1 MGTNDFQ
8 IGLVGKLDANQSKQ
22 QLNSDI
28 DALKKQLN
36 TVEVQAQLGKDVVS
50 KLTQQLN
57 ATQFTI
63 NNVKVDQTAINNMI
77 SQFNTAFSKVNINLG
92 NINTNGAT
100 QSAQKTGQ
108 QIGNQLG
115 NSINQSLQAN
125 LNHVKQDIQNIFSSF
140 SVQKLNNADIFKN
153 FNLNRAKIDPS
164 VTKDVQSLTAEIN
177 KLARE
182 ALKTNSDSAW
192 EGITQKISNLS
203 DVLNK
208 FGATR
213 DLSSFKEQMD
223 LLDYFQGKKI
233 FLGDKAEAI
242 QNTGMS
248 IRELNN
254 QFRNLGVTFTTVEN
268 GSTKLDEIWSE
279 LFNIKP
285 SFQGIDSFGGQI
297 NAVVNEL
304 KIAKEAMY
312 GDSNLMPAQRT
323 GATTTYLNAW
333 LEMLEKLSQRI
344 EILKTE
350 QANLQ
355 NQMAQASNNATN
367 TVVANQ
373 QKQQQAYQQTGSVIQ
388 AVTSNTSVIGNMP
401 KEASDIGDAKNQ
413 LSQLLQNEKAVIA
426 TTQHF
431 DNDGMMRT
439 FTLNVKRAT
448 GEVESLNYA
457 FRQVTDNNGNVT
469 DTYFENTSS
478 HLNDSGAIKQIKDIE
493 EAFSDYTTKIAKF
506 KSTNAEI
513 LSGLDTP
520 LKDFETKLAGLKTGA
535 TTVNEVKSAFNSLN
549 TEAAKITQNFSK
561 QLSPIDRA
569 VSKIANGSETIKGL
583 RAELKGL
590 DNAPKDLSKE
600 LNQCAKALQK
610 VKDIEANEGRTENWS
625 KAYKQWAESIDAVTS
640 KIKTLKKEQS
650 NVAST
655 QVFNTSD
662 LKANN
667 IAYMSK
673 VHNTIEKQ
681 MVEINRL
688 ANANGWSDVKV
699 TGVEEASGKI
709 QKLTLTV
716 RDAEGALKQFNMQR
730 EKIQGNGK
738 TQAGLVQTG
747 DVRVLETA
755 VQYAEKLKS
764 IETSM
769 GQFGNTTTSI
779 ANLETSFTKLG
790 LSTDEVDSKMEA
802 VRTEYATLQNMM
814 SNGASGNEIV
824 NQFEKVNSVLQ
835 ETQNSLK
842 QTKIEADNLSSI
854 KSIKEAIDI
863 GDYDA
868 KVARLE
874 NSFTKLGLST
884 DEVNSK
890 MSAVKK
896 ALNELNS
903 VSDDQLVEKENTFNL
918 ELKKSQNEVAQLKTQ
933 LDQIYNPNKQL
944 RLSNNIQEWL
954 QKNTKAARDA
964 KEQLE
969 KYYQEL
975 NSGEIPINR
984 LNQIS
989 DEFEKIKIT
998 QRGLGKLGKNLKDQI
1013 AQAVTSFSQWI
1024 SISSAVMLGVGK
1036 FKDAIS
1042 ELKELDDILTEISKT
1057 SNLTSSQL
1065 KELGNSAFDSASEY
1079 GKSASDYLTGVQ
1091 EMYRAGFE
1099 NASEMSEL
1107 SILAQS
1113 AGDMT
1118 AEMSN
1123 DYLIAT
1129 SAAYDLKGN
1138 VKDLNDVLDGQNY
1151 ITNNAAV
1158 SMSDMASATSEAASI
1173 ASQYGVKI
1181 NELSSLIAVATA
1193 KTRESGSETGN
1204 ALKSLFINLQD
1215 TTSDPI
1221 RKAFEAVGISM
1232 TKMVNGAEK
1241 LKTPIELLKELSKA
1255 FNELPEGDT
1264 RRANILSDIGGKWHA
1279 NTLSA
1284 ILSDWSSFEKM
1295 ESLYSQGSGSALQ
1308 EAEKSANNLSGSLEK
1323 LSNDWTS
1330 FVQDIVNSDG
1340 LKTGVNLLDGLLK
1353 GVKSLSDGLNSLGSF
1368 GTIGTLVGLV
1378 QSITGHG
1385 ENVLRPSF

>member
-153 FNLNRAKIDPS
+153 FNLNRSKIDPS

-233 FLGDKAEAI
+233 FVGDKAEAI
-242 QNTGMS
+242 QSTGMS

-312 GDSNLMPAQRT
+312 GDSNLMSAQRT

-367 TVVANQ
+367 AVVANQ

-478 HLNDSGAIKQIKDIE
+478 HLNDSGAIKQIDAIE
-493 EAFSDYTTKIAKF
+493 EAFSDYTTEIAKF

-569 VSKIANGSETIKGL
+569 VSKIANGEETIKGL

-600 LNQCAKALQK
+600 LNQCVTALQK
-610 VKDIEANEGRTENWS
+610 VKDIEAKEGRTENWS
-625 KAYKQWAESIDAVTS
+625 KAYKQWAESIDAVTA

-667 IAYMSK
+667 IAFMSK

-738 TQAGLVQTG
+738 AQAGLVQTG
-747 DVRVLETA
+747 DVKVLETA

-779 ANLETSFTKLG
+779 TNLENSFTKLG
-790 LSTDEVDSKMEA
+790 LSTDEVNSKMES
-802 VRTEYATLQNMM
+802 VKTEYATLQNMM

-824 NQFEKVNSVLQ
+824 NQFEKVNSVLK

-903 VSDDQLVEKENTFNL
+903 VSDDQLVEKEKTFNL

-1330 FVQDIVNSDG
+1330 FVQNIVNSDG

-1353 GVKSLSDGLNSLGSF
+1353 GVTSLSDGLNSLGSF

>member
-1 MGTNDFQ
+1 MSEFQ
-8 IGLVGKLDANQSKQ
+8 IGLVARLDSSKSKQ

-28 DALKKQLN
+28 EALKKQLT
-36 TVEVQAQLGKDVVS
+36 TVEVQAKLGKEVVTN
-50 KLTQQLN
+50 LTQQLN
-57 ATQFTI
+57 AVQI
-63 NNVKVDQTAINNMI
+63 NLNNVKVDQTAINNMI

-233 FLGDKAEAI
+233 FVGDKAEAI

-367 TVVANQ
+367 AVVANQ
-373 QKQQQAYQQTGSVIQ
+373 QKQQQTYQQTGSVIQ

-478 HLNDSGAIKQIKDIE
+478 HLNDSGAIKQIDAIE
-493 EAFSDYTTKIAKF
+493 EAFSDYTTEIAKF

-535 TTVNEVKSAFNSLN
+535 STVNEVKSAFNSLN

-569 VSKIANGSETIKGL
+569 VSKIANGEETIKGL

-590 DNAPKDLSKE
+590 DNAPKDL
-600 LNQCAKALQK
+600 
-610 VKDIEANEGRTENWS
+610 
-625 KAYKQWAESIDAVTS
+625 
-640 KIKTLKKEQS
+640 S

-673 VHNTIEKQ
+673 VYNTIEKQ

-688 ANANGWSDVKV
+688 ANANGWSNVKV
-699 TGVEEASGKI
+699 TGIEETSGKI
-709 QKLTLTV
+709 QKLTLIV

-738 TQAGLVQTG
+738 AQAGLVQAG
-747 DVRVLETA
+747 DVKVLETA
-755 VQYAEKLKS
+755 VQYAEKLLPLLQ
-764 IETSM
+764 I
-769 GQFGNTTTSI
+769 
-779 ANLETSFTKLG
+779 LKLP
-790 LSTDEVDSKMEA
+790 
-802 VRTEYATLQNMM
+802 LQN
-814 SNGASGNEIV
+814 
-824 NQFEKVNSVLQ
+824 
-835 ETQNSLK
+835 
-842 QTKIEADNLSSI
+842 
-854 KSIKEAIDI
+854 
-863 GDYDA
+863 
-868 KVARLE
+868 
-874 NSFTKLGLST
+874 
-884 DEVNSK
+884 
-890 MSAVKK
+890 
-896 ALNELNS
+896 
-903 VSDDQLVEKENTFNL
+903 
-918 ELKKSQNEVAQLKTQ
+918 
-933 LDQIYNPNKQL
+933 
-944 RLSNNIQEWL
+944 
-954 QKNTKAARDA
+954 
-964 KEQLE
+964 
-969 KYYQEL
+969 
-975 NSGEIPINR
+975 
-984 LNQIS
+984 
-989 DEFEKIKIT
+989 
-998 QRGLGKLGKNLKDQI
+998 
-1013 AQAVTSFSQWI
+1013 
-1024 SISSAVMLGVGK
+1024 
-1036 FKDAIS
+1036 
-1042 ELKELDDILTEISKT
+1042 
-1057 SNLTSSQL
+1057 
-1065 KELGNSAFDSASEY
+1065 
-1079 GKSASDYLTGVQ
+1079 
-1091 EMYRAGFE
+1091 
-1099 NASEMSEL
+1099 
-1107 SILAQS
+1107 
-1113 AGDMT
+1113 
-1118 AEMSN
+1118 
-1123 DYLIAT
+1123 
-1129 SAAYDLKGN
+1129 
-1138 VKDLNDVLDGQNY
+1138 
-1151 ITNNAAV
+1151 
-1158 SMSDMASATSEAASI
+1158 
-1173 ASQYGVKI
+1173 
-1181 NELSSLIAVATA
+1181 
-1193 KTRESGSETGN
+1193 
-1204 ALKSLFINLQD
+1204 
-1215 TTSDPI
+1215 
-1221 RKAFEAVGISM
+1221 
-1232 TKMVNGAEK
+1232 
-1241 LKTPIELLKELSKA
+1241 
-1255 FNELPEGDT
+1255 
-1264 RRANILSDIGGKWHA
+1264 
-1279 NTLSA
+1279 
-1284 ILSDWSSFEKM
+1284 
-1295 ESLYSQGSGSALQ
+1295 
-1308 EAEKSANNLSGSLEK
+1308 
-1323 LSNDWTS
+1323 
-1330 FVQDIVNSDG
+1330 
-1340 LKTGVNLLDGLLK
+1340 
-1353 GVKSLSDGLNSLGSF
+1353 
-1368 GTIGTLVGLV
+1368 
-1378 QSITGHG
+1378 
-1385 ENVLRPSF
+1385 

>member
-213 DLSSFKEQMD
+213 DLSGFKEQMD

-233 FLGDKAEAI
+233 FVGDKAETI
-242 QNTGMS
+242 QSTGMS

-285 SFQGIDSFGGQI
+285 NFQGINSFGDQI

-367 TVVANQ
+367 AVVANQ

-478 HLNDSGAIKQIKDIE
+478 HLNDSGAIKQIDAIE
-493 EAFSDYTTKIAKF
+493 EAFSDYTTEIAKF

-535 TTVNEVKSAFNSLN
+535 STVNEVKSAFNSLN

-569 VSKIANGSETIKGL
+569 VSKIANGEETIKGL
-583 RAELKGL
+583 HAELKGL
-590 DNAPKDLSKE
+590 DNTPKDLS
-600 LNQCAKALQK
+600 
-610 VKDIEANEGRTENWS
+610 
-625 KAYKQWAESIDAVTS
+625 
-640 KIKTLKKEQS
+640 
-650 NVAST
+650 
-655 QVFNTSD
+655 
-662 LKANN
+662 
-667 IAYMSK
+667 
-673 VHNTIEKQ
+673 
-681 MVEINRL
+681 
-688 ANANGWSDVKV
+688 
-699 TGVEEASGKI
+699 
-709 QKLTLTV
+709 
-716 RDAEGALKQFNMQR
+716 
-730 EKIQGNGK
+730 
-738 TQAGLVQTG
+738 
-747 DVRVLETA
+747 
-755 VQYAEKLKS
+755 
-764 IETSM
+764 
-769 GQFGNTTTSI
+769 
-779 ANLETSFTKLG
+779 
-790 LSTDEVDSKMEA
+790 
-802 VRTEYATLQNMM
+802 
-814 SNGASGNEIV
+814 SGNEIV

-903 VSDDQLVEKENTFNL
+903 VSDDQLVEKEKTFNL

-1330 FVQDIVNSDG
+1330 FVQNIVNSDG

-1353 GVKSLSDGLNSLGSF
+1353 VVTSLSDGLNSLGSF

>member
-77 SQFNTAFSKVNINLG
+77 SQFNTAFSKVNFNLG

-233 FLGDKAEAI
+233 FVGDKAEAI

-367 TVVANQ
+367 AVVANQ

-469 DTYFENTSS
+469 DTYFENTGS
-478 HLNDSGAIKQIKDIE
+478 HLNDSGAIEQIDAIE

-535 TTVNEVKSAFNSLN
+535 STVNEVKSAFNSLN

-590 DNAPKDLSKE
+590 DNTPKDLSKE
-600 LNQCAKALQK
+600 LNQCATALQR
-610 VKDIEANEGRTENWS
+610 VKDIEAKEGRTENWS
-625 KAYKQWAESIDAVTS
+625 KAYKQWAESIDAVTA

-667 IAYMSK
+667 IAFMSK

-738 TQAGLVQTG
+738 AQAGLVQTG
-747 DVRVLETA
+747 DVKVLETA

-779 ANLETSFTKLG
+779 TDLEDSFRKLG
-790 LSTDEVDSKMEA
+790 LSTDEVNSKMES
-802 VRTEYATLQNMM
+802 VKTEYATLQNMM

-824 NQFEKVNSVLQ
+824 NQFEKVNSVLK

-903 VSDDQLVEKENTFNL
+903 VSDDQLVEKEKTFNL

-1330 FVQDIVNSDG
+1330 FVQNIVNSDG

-1353 GVKSLSDGLNSLGSF
+1353 VVTSLSDGLNSLGSF

>member
-63 NNVKVDQTAINNMI
+63 NNVKVEQTAINNMI

-233 FLGDKAEAI
+233 FVGDKAEAI
-242 QNTGMS
+242 QSTGMS

-254 QFRNLGVTFTTVEN
+254 QFRNLGVTFTTIEN

-333 LEMLEKLSQRI
+333 LEILEKLSQRI

-367 TVVANQ
+367 AIVANQ

-469 DTYFENTSS
+469 DTYFENTGS
-478 HLNDSGAIKQIKDIE
+478 HLNDSGAIEQIDAIE

-535 TTVNEVKSAFNSLN
+535 STVNEVKSAFNSLN

-569 VSKIANGSETIKGL
+569 VSKIANGEETIKGL
-583 RAELKGL
+583 HAELKGL
-590 DNAPKDLSKE
+590 DNAPKELSKE

-673 VHNTIEKQ
+673 IHNTIEKQ

-738 TQAGLVQTG
+738 AQAGLVQTG
-747 DVRVLETA
+747 DVKVLETA

-779 ANLETSFTKLG
+779 TDLEDSFRKLG
-790 LSTDEVDSKMEA
+790 LSTDEINSKMES
-802 VRTEYATLQNMM
+802 VKTEYATLQNMM

-824 NQFEKVNSVLQ
+824 NQFEKVNSVLK

-903 VSDDQLVEKENTFNL
+903 VSDDQLVEKEKTFNL

-1330 FVQDIVNSDG
+1330 FVQNIVNSDG

-1353 GVKSLSDGLNSLGSF
+1353 VVTSLSDGLNSLGSF

>member
-213 DLSSFKEQMD
+213 DLSGFKEQMD

-233 FLGDKAEAI
+233 FVGDKAEAI
-242 QNTGMS
+242 QSTGMS

-367 TVVANQ
+367 AVVANQ

-478 HLNDSGAIKQIKDIE
+478 HLNDSGAIKQIDAIE
-493 EAFSDYTTKIAKF
+493 EAFSDYTTEIAKF

-535 TTVNEVKSAFNSLN
+535 STVNEVKSAFNSLN

-569 VSKIANGSETIKGL
+569 VSKIANGEETIKGL
-583 RAELKGL
+583 HAELKGL
-590 DNAPKDLSKE
+590 DNTPKDLSKE

-625 KAYKQWAESIDAVTS
+625 KAYKQWAESIDTVTS

-738 TQAGLVQTG
+738 AQAGLVQTG
-747 DVRVLETA
+747 DVKVLETA

-769 GQFGNTTTSI
+769 GQLGDTTTSI
-779 ANLETSFTKLG
+779 
-790 LSTDEVDSKMEA
+790 
-802 VRTEYATLQNMM
+802 
-814 SNGASGNEIV
+814 V
-824 NQFEKVNSVLQ
+824 N
-835 ETQNSLK
+835 
-842 QTKIEADNLSSI
+842 
-854 KSIKEAIDI
+854 
-863 GDYDA
+863 
-868 KVARLE
+868 LE

-884 DEVNSK
+884 DEVSSK
-890 MSAVKK
+890 MKAVKTEYTTLQNMMSND
-896 ALNELNS
+896 ASGNEIVN
-903 VSDDQLVEKENTFNL
+903 QFEKL
-918 ELKKSQNEVAQLKTQ
+918 KSELKKSQNEVTQLKTQ

-975 NSGEIPINR
+975 NSGAAVPVNI

-998 QRGLGKLGKNLKDQI
+998 QRGLGKLGKNLKDQM

-1330 FVQDIVNSDG
+1330 FVQNIVNSDG

-1353 GVKSLSDGLNSLGSF
+1353 GVTSLSDGLNSLGSF

>member
-233 FLGDKAEAI
+233 FVGDKAEAI
-242 QNTGMS
+242 QNTGML

-367 TVVANQ
+367 AVVANQ

-478 HLNDSGAIKQIKDIE
+478 HLNDSGAIKQIDAIE
-493 EAFSDYTTKIAKF
+493 EAFSDYTTEIAKF

-535 TTVNEVKSAFNSLN
+535 STVNEVKSAFNSLN

-569 VSKIANGSETIKGL
+569 VSKIANGEETIKGL
-583 RAELKGL
+583 HAELKGL
-590 DNAPKDLSKE
+590 DNTPKNLSKE

-738 TQAGLVQTG
+738 AQAGLVQTG
-747 DVRVLETA
+747 DVKVLETA

-769 GQFGNTTTSI
+769 GQLGDTTTSI
-779 ANLETSFTKLG
+779 
-790 LSTDEVDSKMEA
+790 
-802 VRTEYATLQNMM
+802 
-814 SNGASGNEIV
+814 V
-824 NQFEKVNSVLQ
+824 N
-835 ETQNSLK
+835 
-842 QTKIEADNLSSI
+842 
-854 KSIKEAIDI
+854 
-863 GDYDA
+863 
-868 KVARLE
+868 LE

-884 DEVNSK
+884 DEVSSK
-890 MSAVKK
+890 MKAVKTEYTTLQNMMSND
-896 ALNELNS
+896 ASGNEIVN
-903 VSDDQLVEKENTFNL
+903 QFEKL
-918 ELKKSQNEVAQLKTQ
+918 KSELKKSQNEVTQLKTQ

-975 NSGEIPINR
+975 NSGAAVPVNI

-998 QRGLGKLGKNLKDQI
+998 QRGLGKLGKNLKDQM

-1330 FVQDIVNSDG
+1330 FVQNIVNSDG

-1353 GVKSLSDGLNSLGSF
+1353 GVTSLSDGLNSLGSF

>member
-233 FLGDKAEAI
+233 FVGDKAEAI

-367 TVVANQ
+367 AVVANQ

-478 HLNDSGAIKQIKDIE
+478 HLNDSGAIKQIDAIE
-493 EAFSDYTTKIAKF
+493 EAFSDYTTEIAKF

-535 TTVNEVKSAFNSLN
+535 STVNEVKSAFNSLN

-569 VSKIANGSETIKGL
+569 VSKIANGEETIKGL
-583 RAELKGL
+583 HAELKGL

-625 KAYKQWAESIDAVTS
+625 KAYKQWAESIDTVTS

-747 DVRVLETA
+747 DVKVLETA

-764 IETSM
+764 IESSM

-779 ANLETSFTKLG
+779 ANLENSFTKLG
-790 LSTDEVDSKMEA
+790 LSTDEVNSKMEA

-903 VSDDQLVEKENTFNL
+903 VSDDQLVEKEKTFNL

-1330 FVQDIVNSDG
+1330 FVQNIVNSDG

-1353 GVKSLSDGLNSLGSF
+1353 VVTSLSDGLNSLGSF

>member
-1 MGTNDFQ
+1 M
-8 IGLVGKLDANQSKQ
+8 
-22 QLNSDI
+22 
-28 DALKKQLN
+28 
-36 TVEVQAQLGKDVVS
+36 
-50 KLTQQLN
+50 
-57 ATQFTI
+57 
-63 NNVKVDQTAINNMI
+63 
-77 SQFNTAFSKVNINLG
+77 
-92 NINTNGAT
+92 
-100 QSAQKTGQ
+100 
-108 QIGNQLG
+108 
-115 NSINQSLQAN
+115 
-125 LNHVKQDIQNIFSSF
+125 
-140 SVQKLNNADIFKN
+140 
-153 FNLNRAKIDPS
+153 
-164 VTKDVQSLTAEIN
+164 
-177 KLARE
+177 
-182 ALKTNSDSAW
+182 
-192 EGITQKISNLS
+192 
-203 DVLNK
+203 
-208 FGATR
+208 
-213 DLSSFKEQMD
+213 
-223 LLDYFQGKKI
+223 
-233 FLGDKAEAI
+233 
-242 QNTGMS
+242 
-248 IRELNN
+248 
-254 QFRNLGVTFTTVEN
+254 
-268 GSTKLDEIWSE
+268 
-279 LFNIKP
+279 
-285 SFQGIDSFGGQI
+285 
-297 NAVVNEL
+297 
-304 KIAKEAMY
+304 
-312 GDSNLMPAQRT
+312 
-323 GATTTYLNAW
+323 
-333 LEMLEKLSQRI
+333 
-344 EILKTE
+344 
-350 QANLQ
+350 
-355 NQMAQASNNATN
+355 
-367 TVVANQ
+367 
-373 QKQQQAYQQTGSVIQ
+373 
-388 AVTSNTSVIGNMP
+388 
-401 KEASDIGDAKNQ
+401 
-413 LSQLLQNEKAVIA
+413 
-426 TTQHF
+426 
-431 DNDGMMRT
+431 
-439 FTLNVKRAT
+439 
-448 GEVESLNYA
+448 
-457 FRQVTDNNGNVT
+457 
-469 DTYFENTSS
+469 
-478 HLNDSGAIKQIKDIE
+478 
-493 EAFSDYTTKIAKF
+493 
-506 KSTNAEI
+506 
-513 LSGLDTP
+513 
-520 LKDFETKLAGLKTGA
+520 
-535 TTVNEVKSAFNSLN
+535 
-549 TEAAKITQNFSK
+549 
-561 QLSPIDRA
+561 
-569 VSKIANGSETIKGL
+569 
-583 RAELKGL
+583 
-590 DNAPKDLSKE
+590 
-600 LNQCAKALQK
+600 QK

-625 KAYKQWAESIDAVTS
+625 KAYKQWAESIDTVTS

-688 ANANGWSDVKV
+688 ANANGWSGVKV

-738 TQAGLVQTG
+738 AQAGLVQTG
-747 DVRVLETA
+747 DVKVLETA

-769 GQFGNTTTSI
+769 GQLGDTTTSI
-779 ANLETSFTKLG
+779 
-790 LSTDEVDSKMEA
+790 
-802 VRTEYATLQNMM
+802 
-814 SNGASGNEIV
+814 V
-824 NQFEKVNSVLQ
+824 N
-835 ETQNSLK
+835 
-842 QTKIEADNLSSI
+842 
-854 KSIKEAIDI
+854 
-863 GDYDA
+863 
-868 KVARLE
+868 LE

-884 DEVNSK
+884 DEVSSK
-890 MSAVKK
+890 MKAVKTEYTTLQNMMSND
-896 ALNELNS
+896 ASGNEIVN
-903 VSDDQLVEKENTFNL
+903 QFEKL
-918 ELKKSQNEVAQLKTQ
+918 KSELKKSQNEVTQLKTQ

-975 NSGEIPINR
+975 NSGAAVPVNI

-998 QRGLGKLGKNLKDQI
+998 QRGLGKLGKNLKDQM

-1330 FVQDIVNSDG
+1330 FVQNIVNSDG

-1353 GVKSLSDGLNSLGSF
+1353 VVTSLSDGLNSLGSF

>member
-233 FLGDKAEAI
+233 FVGDKAEAI

-367 TVVANQ
+367 AVVANQ

-478 HLNDSGAIKQIKDIE
+478 HLNDSGAIKQIDAIE
-493 EAFSDYTTKIAKF
+493 EAFSDYTTEIAKF

-535 TTVNEVKSAFNSLN
+535 STVNEVKSAFNSLN

-569 VSKIANGSETIKGL
+569 VSKIANGEETIKGL
-583 RAELKGL
+583 HAELKGL

-625 KAYKQWAESIDAVTS
+625 KAYKQWAESIDTVTS

-747 DVRVLETA
+747 DVKVLETA

-764 IETSM
+764 IESSM

-779 ANLETSFTKLG
+779 ANLENSFTKLG
-790 LSTDEVDSKMEA
+790 LSTDEVNSKMEA

-814 SNGASGNEIV
+814 SNGTSGNEIV
-824 NQFEKVNSVLQ
+824 NQFEKVNSVLK

-903 VSDDQLVEKENTFNL
+903 VSDDQLVEKEKTFNL

-1330 FVQDIVNSDG
+1330 FVQNIVNSDG

>member
-213 DLSSFKEQMD
+213 DLSGFKEQMD

-233 FLGDKAEAI
+233 FVGDKAEAI
-242 QNTGMS
+242 QSTGLS

-268 GSTKLDEIWSE
+268 GSTKLDQIWSE

-285 SFQGIDSFGGQI
+285 SFQGIDSFGDQI

-367 TVVANQ
+367 AVVANQ

-469 DTYFENTSS
+469 DTYFENIGS
-478 HLNDSGAIKQIKDIE
+478 HLNDSGAIEQIDAIE

-535 TTVNEVKSAFNSLN
+535 STVNEVKSAFNSLN

-590 DNAPKDLSKE
+590 DNTPKDLSKE
-600 LNQCAKALQK
+600 LNQCATALQR
-610 VKDIEANEGRTENWS
+610 VKDIEAKEGRTENWS
-625 KAYKQWAESIDAVTS
+625 KAYKQWAESIDAVTA

-667 IAYMSK
+667 IAFMSK

-738 TQAGLVQTG
+738 AQAGLVQTG
-747 DVRVLETA
+747 DVKVLETA

-779 ANLETSFTKLG
+779 TDLENSFTKLG
-790 LSTDEVDSKMEA
+790 LSTDEVNSKMES
-802 VRTEYATLQNMM
+802 VKTEYATLQNMM

-824 NQFEKVNSVLQ
+824 NQFEKVNSVLK

-903 VSDDQLVEKENTFNL
+903 VSDDQLVEKEKTFNL

-933 LDQIYNPNKQL
+933 LDQIYNPNKQS

-1330 FVQDIVNSDG
+1330 FVQNIVNSDG

-1353 GVKSLSDGLNSLGSF
+1353 GVTSLSDGLNSLGSF

>member
-233 FLGDKAEAI
+233 FVGDKAEAI
-242 QNTGMS
+242 QSTGMS

-304 KIAKEAMY
+304 KIAKETMY

-323 GATTTYLNAW
+323 GATTTYLNTW
-333 LEMLEKLSQRI
+333 LEMLEKLSQKI

-350 QANLQ
+350 QVNLQ

-373 QKQQQAYQQTGSVIQ
+373 QKQQQTYQQTGSAIQ

-401 KEASDIGDAKNQ
+401 KEASDIGDAKDQ

-431 DNDGMMRT
+431 DNDGMMRA

-457 FRQVTDNNGNVT
+457 FRQITDNNGNVT

-478 HLNDSGAIKQIKDIE
+478 HLNDSGAIKQIEDIE
-493 EAFSDYTTKIAKF
+493 EAFSDYTTEIAKF

-535 TTVNEVKSAFNSLN
+535 STVNEVKSAFNSLN

-569 VSKIANGSETIKGL
+569 VSKIANGEETIKGL
-583 RAELKGL
+583 HAELKGL

-625 KAYKQWAESIDAVTS
+625 KAYKQWAESIDTVTS

-747 DVRVLETA
+747 DVKVLETA

-764 IETSM
+764 IESSM

-779 ANLETSFTKLG
+779 ANLENSFTKLG
-790 LSTDEVDSKMEA
+790 LSTDEVNSKMEA

-903 VSDDQLVEKENTFNL
+903 VSDDQLVEKEKTFNL

-1042 ELKELDDILTEISKT
+1042 ELKELDNILTEISKI

-1330 FVQDIVNSDG
+1330 FVQNIVNSDG

-1353 GVKSLSDGLNSLGSF
+1353 VVTSLSDGLNSLGSF

>member
-233 FLGDKAEAI
+233 FVGDKAEAI
-242 QNTGMS
+242 QSTGMS

-367 TVVANQ
+367 AVVANQ

-478 HLNDSGAIKQIKDIE
+478 HLNDSGAIKQIDAIE
-493 EAFSDYTTKIAKF
+493 EAFSDYTTEIAKF

-535 TTVNEVKSAFNSLN
+535 STVNEVKSAFNSLN

-569 VSKIANGSETIKGL
+569 VSKIANGEETIKGL
-583 RAELKGL
+583 HAELKGL
-590 DNAPKDLSKE
+590 DNTPKDLSKE

-625 KAYKQWAESIDAVTS
+625 KAYKQWAESIDTVTS

-688 ANANGWSDVKV
+688 ANANGWSGVKV

-738 TQAGLVQTG
+738 AQAGLVQTG
-747 DVRVLETA
+747 DVKVLETA

-769 GQFGNTTTSI
+769 GQLGDTTTSI
-779 ANLETSFTKLG
+779 
-790 LSTDEVDSKMEA
+790 
-802 VRTEYATLQNMM
+802 
-814 SNGASGNEIV
+814 V
-824 NQFEKVNSVLQ
+824 N
-835 ETQNSLK
+835 
-842 QTKIEADNLSSI
+842 
-854 KSIKEAIDI
+854 
-863 GDYDA
+863 
-868 KVARLE
+868 LE

-884 DEVNSK
+884 DEVSSK
-890 MSAVKK
+890 MKAVKTEYTTLQNMMSND
-896 ALNELNS
+896 ASGNEIVN
-903 VSDDQLVEKENTFNL
+903 QFEKL
-918 ELKKSQNEVAQLKTQ
+918 KSELKKSQNEVTQLKTQ

-975 NSGEIPINR
+975 NSGAAVPVNI

-998 QRGLGKLGKNLKDQI
+998 QRGLGKLGKNLKDQM

-1091 EMYRAGFE
+1091 EMYRAGFD

-1330 FVQDIVNSDG
+1330 FVQNIVNSDG

-1353 GVKSLSDGLNSLGSF
+1353 GVTSLSDGLNSLGSF

>member
-233 FLGDKAEAI
+233 FVGDKAEAI
-242 QNTGMS
+242 QSTGMS

-279 LFNIKP
+279 LFNVKP
-285 SFQGIDSFGGQI
+285 SFQGIDSFGDQI

-323 GATTTYLNAW
+323 GATTTYLNTW

-478 HLNDSGAIKQIKDIE
+478 HLNDSGAIKQIDAIE
-493 EAFSDYTTKIAKF
+493 EAFSDYTTEIAKF

-535 TTVNEVKSAFNSLN
+535 STVNEVKSAFNSLN

-590 DNAPKDLSKE
+590 DNTPKDLSKE
-600 LNQCAKALQK
+600 LNQCATALQR

-738 TQAGLVQTG
+738 AQAGLVQTG
-747 DVRVLETA
+747 DVKVLETA

-764 IETSM
+764 IENSM
-769 GQFGNTTTSI
+769 GQFGDTTTSI
-779 ANLETSFTKLG
+779 
-790 LSTDEVDSKMEA
+790 
-802 VRTEYATLQNMM
+802 
-814 SNGASGNEIV
+814 V
-824 NQFEKVNSVLQ
+824 N
-835 ETQNSLK
+835 
-842 QTKIEADNLSSI
+842 
-854 KSIKEAIDI
+854 
-863 GDYDA
+863 
-868 KVARLE
+868 LE

-884 DEVNSK
+884 DEVSSK
-890 MSAVKK
+890 MKAVKTEYTTLQNMMSND
-896 ALNELNS
+896 ASGNEIVN
-903 VSDDQLVEKENTFNL
+903 QFEKL
-918 ELKKSQNEVAQLKTQ
+918 KSELKKSQNEVTQLKTQ

-975 NSGEIPINR
+975 NSGAAVPVNI

-989 DEFEKIKIT
+989 DEFEKTKIT
-998 QRGLGKLGKNLKDQI
+998 QRGLGKLGKNLKDQM

-1330 FVQDIVNSDG
+1330 FVQNIVNSDG

-1353 GVKSLSDGLNSLGSF
+1353 VVTSLSDGLNSLGSF

>member
-233 FLGDKAEAI
+233 FVGDKAEAI
-242 QNTGMS
+242 QSTGMS

-279 LFNIKP
+279 LFNVKP
-285 SFQGIDSFGGQI
+285 SFQGIDSFGDQI

-323 GATTTYLNAW
+323 GATTTYLNTW

-478 HLNDSGAIKQIKDIE
+478 HLNDSGAIKQIDAIE
-493 EAFSDYTTKIAKF
+493 EAFSDYTTEIAKF

-535 TTVNEVKSAFNSLN
+535 STVNEVKSAFNSLN

-590 DNAPKDLSKE
+590 DNTPKDLSKE
-600 LNQCAKALQK
+600 LNQCATALQR

-738 TQAGLVQTG
+738 AQAGLVQTG
-747 DVRVLETA
+747 DVKVLETA

-764 IETSM
+764 IENSM
-769 GQFGNTTTSI
+769 GQFGDTTTSI
-779 ANLETSFTKLG
+779 
-790 LSTDEVDSKMEA
+790 
-802 VRTEYATLQNMM
+802 
-814 SNGASGNEIV
+814 V
-824 NQFEKVNSVLQ
+824 N
-835 ETQNSLK
+835 
-842 QTKIEADNLSSI
+842 
-854 KSIKEAIDI
+854 
-863 GDYDA
+863 
-868 KVARLE
+868 LE

-884 DEVNSK
+884 DEVSSK
-890 MSAVKK
+890 MKAVKTEYTTLQNMMSND
-896 ALNELNS
+896 ASGNEIVN
-903 VSDDQLVEKENTFNL
+903 QFEKL
-918 ELKKSQNEVAQLKTQ
+918 KSELKKSQNEVTQLKTQ

-975 NSGEIPINR
+975 NSGAAVPVNI

-998 QRGLGKLGKNLKDQI
+998 QRGLGKLGKNLKDQM

-1330 FVQDIVNSDG
+1330 FVQNIVNSDG

-1353 GVKSLSDGLNSLGSF
+1353 VVTSLSDGLNSLGSF

>member
-233 FLGDKAEAI
+233 FVGDKAEAI
-242 QNTGMS
+242 QSTGMS

-279 LFNIKP
+279 LFNVKP
-285 SFQGIDSFGGQI
+285 SFQGIDSFGDQI

-323 GATTTYLNAW
+323 GATTTYLNTW

-478 HLNDSGAIKQIKDIE
+478 HLNDSGAIKQIDAIE
-493 EAFSDYTTKIAKF
+493 EAFSDYTTEIAKF

-535 TTVNEVKSAFNSLN
+535 STVNEVKSAFNSLN

-590 DNAPKDLSKE
+590 DNTPKDLSKE
-600 LNQCAKALQK
+600 LNQCATALQR

-738 TQAGLVQTG
+738 AQAGLVQTG
-747 DVRVLETA
+747 DVKVLETA

-764 IETSM
+764 IENSM
-769 GQFGNTTTSI
+769 GQFGDTTTSI
-779 ANLETSFTKLG
+779 
-790 LSTDEVDSKMEA
+790 
-802 VRTEYATLQNMM
+802 
-814 SNGASGNEIV
+814 V
-824 NQFEKVNSVLQ
+824 N
-835 ETQNSLK
+835 
-842 QTKIEADNLSSI
+842 
-854 KSIKEAIDI
+854 
-863 GDYDA
+863 
-868 KVARLE
+868 LE

-884 DEVNSK
+884 DEVSSK
-890 MSAVKK
+890 MKAVKTEYTTLQNMMSND
-896 ALNELNS
+896 ASGNEIVN
-903 VSDDQLVEKENTFNL
+903 QFEKL
-918 ELKKSQNEVAQLKTQ
+918 KSELKKSQNEVTQLKTQ

-954 QKNTKAARDA
+954 QKNTKAARGA

-975 NSGEIPINR
+975 NSGAAVPVNI

-998 QRGLGKLGKNLKDQI
+998 QRGLGKLGKNLKDQM

-1330 FVQDIVNSDG
+1330 FVQNIVNSDG

-1353 GVKSLSDGLNSLGSF
+1353 VVTSLSDGLNSLGSF

>member
-213 DLSSFKEQMD
+213 DLSGFKEQMD

-233 FLGDKAEAI
+233 FVGDKAEAI
-242 QNTGMS
+242 QSTGLS

-268 GSTKLDEIWSE
+268 GSTKLDQIWSE

-285 SFQGIDSFGGQI
+285 SFQGIDSFGDQI

-367 TVVANQ
+367 AVVANQ

-431 DNDGMMRT
+431 DNDDMMRT

-469 DTYFENTSS
+469 DTYFENIGS
-478 HLNDSGAIKQIKDIE
+478 HLNDSGAIEQIDAIE

-535 TTVNEVKSAFNSLN
+535 STVNEVKSAFNSLN

-590 DNAPKDLSKE
+590 DNTPKDLSKE
-600 LNQCAKALQK
+600 LNQCATALQR
-610 VKDIEANEGRTENWS
+610 VKDIETKEGRTENWS
-625 KAYKQWAESIDAVTS
+625 KAYKQWAESIDAVTA

-667 IAYMSK
+667 IAFMSK

-738 TQAGLVQTG
+738 AQAGLVQTG
-747 DVRVLETA
+747 DVKVLETA

-779 ANLETSFTKLG
+779 TDLENSFTKLG
-790 LSTDEVDSKMEA
+790 LSTDEVNSKMES
-802 VRTEYATLQNMM
+802 VKTEYATLQNMM

-824 NQFEKVNSVLQ
+824 NQFEKVNSVLK

-903 VSDDQLVEKENTFNL
+903 VSDDQLVEKEKTFNL

-1264 RRANILSDIGGKWHA
+1264 RRTNILSDIGGKWHA

-1330 FVQDIVNSDG
+1330 FVQNIVNSDG

-1353 GVKSLSDGLNSLGSF
+1353 GVTSLSDGLNSLGSF

>member
-1 MGTNDFQ
+1 MKMGTNDFQ

-36 TVEVQAQLGKDVVS
+36 TVEVQAKLGKDVITN
-50 KLTQQLN
+50 LTQQLN
-57 ATQFTI
+57 AVQI
-63 NNVKVDQTAINNMI
+63 NLNNVKVDQTAINNMI

-233 FLGDKAEAI
+233 FVGDKAEAI

-367 TVVANQ
+367 AVVANQ

-469 DTYFENTSS
+469 DTYFENTGS
-478 HLNDSGAIKQIKDIE
+478 HLNDSGAIEQIDAIE

-600 LNQCAKALQK
+600 LNQCVTALQK

-625 KAYKQWAESIDAVTS
+625 KAYKQWAESIDTVTS

-764 IETSM
+764 IESSM

-779 ANLETSFTKLG
+779 TN
-790 LSTDEVDSKMEA
+790 
-802 VRTEYATLQNMM
+802 
-814 SNGASGNEIV
+814 
-824 NQFEKVNSVLQ
+824 
-835 ETQNSLK
+835 
-842 QTKIEADNLSSI
+842 
-854 KSIKEAIDI
+854 
-863 GDYDA
+863 
-868 KVARLE
+868 LE

-884 DEVNSK
+884 NEVDSK

-903 VSDDQLVEKENTFNL
+903 VSDDQLVEKEKTFNL

-1091 EMYRAGFE
+1091 EMYRAGFD

-1330 FVQDIVNSDG
+1330 FVQNIVNSDG

-1353 GVKSLSDGLNSLGSF
+1353 VVTSLSDGLNSLGSF

>member
-233 FLGDKAEAI
+233 FVGDKAEAI

-367 TVVANQ
+367 AVVANQ

-469 DTYFENTSS
+469 DTYFENTGS
-478 HLNDSGAIKQIKDIE
+478 HLNDSGAIEQIDAIE

-535 TTVNEVKSAFNSLN
+535 STVNEVKSAFNSLN

-590 DNAPKDLSKE
+590 DNTPKDLSKE
-600 LNQCAKALQK
+600 LNQCTTALQR
-610 VKDIEANEGRTENWS
+610 VKDIEAKEGRTENWS
-625 KAYKQWAESIDAVTS
+625 KAYKQWAESIDAVTA

-667 IAYMSK
+667 IAFMSK

-738 TQAGLVQTG
+738 AQAGLVQTG
-747 DVRVLETA
+747 DVKVLETA

-779 ANLETSFTKLG
+779 TDLEDSFRKLG
-790 LSTDEVDSKMEA
+790 LSTDEVNSKMES
-802 VRTEYATLQNMM
+802 VKTEYATLQNMM

-824 NQFEKVNSVLQ
+824 NQFEKVNSVLK

-903 VSDDQLVEKENTFNL
+903 VSDDQLVEKEKTFNL

-1158 SMSDMASATSEAASI
+1158 SMSDMASATSETASI

-1330 FVQDIVNSDG
+1330 FVQNIVNSDG

-1353 GVKSLSDGLNSLGSF
+1353 GVTSLSDGLNSLGSF

>member
-208 FGATR
+208 FGAIR

-233 FLGDKAEAI
+233 FVGDKAEAI

-367 TVVANQ
+367 AIVANQ

-478 HLNDSGAIKQIKDIE
+478 HLNDSGAIEQIDAIE

-535 TTVNEVKSAFNSLN
+535 STVNEVKSAFNSLN

-590 DNAPKDLSKE
+590 DNTPKDLSKE
-600 LNQCAKALQK
+600 LNQCATALQR
-610 VKDIEANEGRTENWS
+610 VKDIEAKEGRTENWS
-625 KAYKQWAESIDAVTS
+625 KAYKQWAESIDAVTA

-667 IAYMSK
+667 IAFMSK

-738 TQAGLVQTG
+738 AQAGLVQTG
-747 DVRVLETA
+747 DVKVLETA

-779 ANLETSFTKLG
+779 TDLEDSFRKLG
-790 LSTDEVDSKMEA
+790 LSTDEVNSKMES
-802 VRTEYATLQNMM
+802 VKTEYATLQNMM

-824 NQFEKVNSVLQ
+824 NQFEKVNSVLK

-903 VSDDQLVEKENTFNL
+903 VSDDQLVEKEKTFNL

-1330 FVQDIVNSDG
+1330 FVQNIVNSYG

-1353 GVKSLSDGLNSLGSF
+1353 VVTSLSDGLNSLGSF

>member
-233 FLGDKAEAI
+233 FVGDKAEAI

-323 GATTTYLNAW
+323 GATTTYLNTW
-333 LEMLEKLSQRI
+333 LEMLEKLSQKI

-367 TVVANQ
+367 AIVANQ

-469 DTYFENTSS
+469 DTYFENTGS
-478 HLNDSGAIKQIKDIE
+478 HLNDSGAIEQINAIE

-535 TTVNEVKSAFNSLN
+535 STVNEVKSAFNSLN

-569 VSKIANGSETIKGL
+569 VSKIANGEETIKGL
-583 RAELKGL
+583 HAELKGL

-625 KAYKQWAESIDAVTS
+625 KAYKQWAESIDTVTS

-738 TQAGLVQTG
+738 AQAGLVQTG
-747 DVRVLETA
+747 DVKVLETA

-764 IETSM
+764 IENSM

-779 ANLETSFTKLG
+779 
-790 LSTDEVDSKMEA
+790 
-802 VRTEYATLQNMM
+802 
-814 SNGASGNEIV
+814 V
-824 NQFEKVNSVLQ
+824 N
-835 ETQNSLK
+835 
-842 QTKIEADNLSSI
+842 
-854 KSIKEAIDI
+854 
-863 GDYDA
+863 
-868 KVARLE
+868 LE

-884 DEVNSK
+884 DEVSSK
-890 MSAVKK
+890 MKAVKTEYTTLQNMMSND
-896 ALNELNS
+896 ASGNEIVN
-903 VSDDQLVEKENTFNL
+903 QFEKL
-918 ELKKSQNEVAQLKTQ
+918 KSELKKSQNEVTQLKTQ

-975 NSGEIPINR
+975 NSGAAVPVNI

-998 QRGLGKLGKNLKDQI
+998 QRGLGKLGKNLKDQM

-1330 FVQDIVNSDG
+1330 FVQNIVNSDG

-1353 GVKSLSDGLNSLGSF
+1353 GVTSLSDGLNSLGSF

>member
-233 FLGDKAEAI
+233 FVGDKAEAI
-242 QNTGMS
+242 QSTGMS

-279 LFNIKP
+279 LFNVKP
-285 SFQGIDSFGGQI
+285 SFQGIDSFGDQI

-323 GATTTYLNAW
+323 GATTTYLNTW

-478 HLNDSGAIKQIKDIE
+478 HLNDSGAIKQIDAIE
-493 EAFSDYTTKIAKF
+493 EAFSDYTTEIAKF

-535 TTVNEVKSAFNSLN
+535 STVNEVKSAFNSLN

-590 DNAPKDLSKE
+590 DNTPKDLSKE
-600 LNQCAKALQK
+600 LNQCATALQR

-738 TQAGLVQTG
+738 AQAGLVQTG
-747 DVRVLETA
+747 DVKVLETA
-755 VQYAEKLKS
+755 VQYAEKFKS
-764 IETSM
+764 IENSM
-769 GQFGNTTTSI
+769 GQFGDTTTSI
-779 ANLETSFTKLG
+779 
-790 LSTDEVDSKMEA
+790 
-802 VRTEYATLQNMM
+802 
-814 SNGASGNEIV
+814 V
-824 NQFEKVNSVLQ
+824 N
-835 ETQNSLK
+835 
-842 QTKIEADNLSSI
+842 
-854 KSIKEAIDI
+854 
-863 GDYDA
+863 
-868 KVARLE
+868 LE

-884 DEVNSK
+884 DEVSSK
-890 MSAVKK
+890 MKAVKTEYTTLQNMMSND
-896 ALNELNS
+896 ASGNEIVN
-903 VSDDQLVEKENTFNL
+903 QFEKL
-918 ELKKSQNEVAQLKTQ
+918 KSELKKSQNEVTQLKTQ

-975 NSGEIPINR
+975 NSGAAVPVNI

-998 QRGLGKLGKNLKDQI
+998 QRGLGKLGKNLKDQM

-1330 FVQDIVNSDG
+1330 FVQNIVNSDG

-1353 GVKSLSDGLNSLGSF
+1353 VVTSLSDGLNSLGSF

>member
-213 DLSSFKEQMD
+213 DLSGFKEQMD

-233 FLGDKAEAI
+233 FVGDKAEAI

-367 TVVANQ
+367 AVVANQ

-478 HLNDSGAIKQIKDIE
+478 HLNDSGAIKQIDAIE
-493 EAFSDYTTKIAKF
+493 EAFSDYTTEIAKF

-535 TTVNEVKSAFNSLN
+535 STVNEVKSAFNSLN

-569 VSKIANGSETIKGL
+569 VSKIANGEETIKGL
-583 RAELKGL
+583 HAELKGL
-590 DNAPKDLSKE
+590 DNTPKDLSKE

-625 KAYKQWAESIDAVTS
+625 KAYKQWAESIDTVTS

-688 ANANGWSDVKV
+688 ANANGWSGVKV
-699 TGVEEASGKI
+699 TGVEAASGKI

-738 TQAGLVQTG
+738 AQAGLVQTG
-747 DVRVLETA
+747 DVKVLETA

-769 GQFGNTTTSI
+769 GQLGDTTTSI
-779 ANLETSFTKLG
+779 
-790 LSTDEVDSKMEA
+790 
-802 VRTEYATLQNMM
+802 
-814 SNGASGNEIV
+814 V
-824 NQFEKVNSVLQ
+824 N
-835 ETQNSLK
+835 
-842 QTKIEADNLSSI
+842 
-854 KSIKEAIDI
+854 
-863 GDYDA
+863 
-868 KVARLE
+868 LE

-884 DEVNSK
+884 DEVSSK
-890 MSAVKK
+890 MKAVKTEYTTLQNMMSND
-896 ALNELNS
+896 ASGNEIVN
-903 VSDDQLVEKENTFNL
+903 QFEKL
-918 ELKKSQNEVAQLKTQ
+918 KSELKKSQNEVTQLKTQ

-975 NSGEIPINR
+975 NSGAAVPVNI

-998 QRGLGKLGKNLKDQI
+998 QRGLGKLGKNLKDQM

-1330 FVQDIVNSDG
+1330 FVQNIVNSDG

-1353 GVKSLSDGLNSLGSF
+1353 VVTSLSDGLNSLGSF

>member
-213 DLSSFKEQMD
+213 DLSGFKEQMD

-233 FLGDKAEAI
+233 FVGDKAEAI

-367 TVVANQ
+367 AVVANQ

-478 HLNDSGAIKQIKDIE
+478 HLNDSGAIKQIDAIE
-493 EAFSDYTTKIAKF
+493 EAFSDYTTEIAKF

-535 TTVNEVKSAFNSLN
+535 STVNEVKSAFNSLN

-569 VSKIANGSETIKGL
+569 VSKIANGEETIKGL
-583 RAELKGL
+583 HAELKGL
-590 DNAPKDLSKE
+590 DNTPKDLSKE

-625 KAYKQWAESIDAVTS
+625 KAYKQWAESIDTVTS

-650 NVAST
+650 NVAYT

-688 ANANGWSDVKV
+688 ANANGWSGVKV

-738 TQAGLVQTG
+738 AQAGLVQTG
-747 DVRVLETA
+747 DVKVLETA

-769 GQFGNTTTSI
+769 GQLGDTTTSI
-779 ANLETSFTKLG
+779 
-790 LSTDEVDSKMEA
+790 
-802 VRTEYATLQNMM
+802 
-814 SNGASGNEIV
+814 V
-824 NQFEKVNSVLQ
+824 N
-835 ETQNSLK
+835 
-842 QTKIEADNLSSI
+842 
-854 KSIKEAIDI
+854 
-863 GDYDA
+863 
-868 KVARLE
+868 LE

-884 DEVNSK
+884 DEVSSK
-890 MSAVKK
+890 MKAVKTEYTTLQNMMSND
-896 ALNELNS
+896 ASGNEIVN
-903 VSDDQLVEKENTFNL
+903 QFEKL
-918 ELKKSQNEVAQLKTQ
+918 KSELKKSQNEVTQLKTQ

-975 NSGEIPINR
+975 NSGAAVPVNI

-998 QRGLGKLGKNLKDQI
+998 QRGLGKLGKNLKDQM

-1330 FVQDIVNSDG
+1330 FVQNIVNSDG

-1353 GVKSLSDGLNSLGSF
+1353 VVTSLSDGLNSLGSF

>member
-233 FLGDKAEAI
+233 FVGDKAEAI

-323 GATTTYLNAW
+323 GATTTYLNTW

-367 TVVANQ
+367 AIVANQ
-373 QKQQQAYQQTGSVIQ
+373 QKQQQVYQQTGSVIQ

-478 HLNDSGAIKQIKDIE
+478 HLNDSGAIKQIDAIE
-493 EAFSDYTTKIAKF
+493 EAFSDYTTEIAKF

-535 TTVNEVKSAFNSLN
+535 STVNEVKSAFNSLN

-569 VSKIANGSETIKGL
+569 VSKIANGEETIKGL
-583 RAELKGL
+583 HAELKGL
-590 DNAPKDLSKE
+590 DNTPKDLSKE

-738 TQAGLVQTG
+738 AQAGLVQTG
-747 DVRVLETA
+747 DVKVLETA

-769 GQFGNTTTSI
+769 GQLGDTTTSI
-779 ANLETSFTKLG
+779 
-790 LSTDEVDSKMEA
+790 
-802 VRTEYATLQNMM
+802 
-814 SNGASGNEIV
+814 V
-824 NQFEKVNSVLQ
+824 N
-835 ETQNSLK
+835 
-842 QTKIEADNLSSI
+842 
-854 KSIKEAIDI
+854 
-863 GDYDA
+863 
-868 KVARLE
+868 LE

-884 DEVNSK
+884 DEVSSK
-890 MSAVKK
+890 MKAVKTEYTTLQNMMSND
-896 ALNELNS
+896 ASGNEIVN
-903 VSDDQLVEKENTFNL
+903 QFEKL
-918 ELKKSQNEVAQLKTQ
+918 KSELKKSQNEVTQLKTQ

-975 NSGEIPINR
+975 NSGAAVPVNI

-998 QRGLGKLGKNLKDQI
+998 QRGLGKLGKNLKDQM

-1330 FVQDIVNSDG
+1330 FVQNIVNSDG

-1353 GVKSLSDGLNSLGSF
+1353 GVTSLSDGLNSLGSF

>member
-213 DLSSFKEQMD
+213 DLSGFKEQMD

-233 FLGDKAEAI
+233 FVGDKAEAI

-367 TVVANQ
+367 AVVANQ

-478 HLNDSGAIKQIKDIE
+478 HLNDSGAIKQIDAIE
-493 EAFSDYTTKIAKF
+493 EAFSDYTTEIAKF

-535 TTVNEVKSAFNSLN
+535 STVNEVKSAFNSLN

-569 VSKIANGSETIKGL
+569 VSKIANGEETIKGL
-583 RAELKGL
+583 HAELKGL
-590 DNAPKDLSKE
+590 DNTPKDLSKE

-625 KAYKQWAESIDAVTS
+625 KAYKQWAESIDTVTS

-688 ANANGWSDVKV
+688 ANANGWSGVKV

-738 TQAGLVQTG
+738 AQAGLVQTG
-747 DVRVLETA
+747 DVKVLETA

-769 GQFGNTTTSI
+769 GQLGDTTTSI
-779 ANLETSFTKLG
+779 
-790 LSTDEVDSKMEA
+790 
-802 VRTEYATLQNMM
+802 
-814 SNGASGNEIV
+814 V
-824 NQFEKVNSVLQ
+824 N
-835 ETQNSLK
+835 
-842 QTKIEADNLSSI
+842 
-854 KSIKEAIDI
+854 
-863 GDYDA
+863 
-868 KVARLE
+868 LE

-884 DEVNSK
+884 DEVSSK
-890 MSAVKK
+890 MKAVKTEYTTLQNMMSND
-896 ALNELNS
+896 ASGNEIVN
-903 VSDDQLVEKENTFNL
+903 QFEKL
-918 ELKKSQNEVAQLKTQ
+918 KSELKKSQNEVTQLKTQ

-975 NSGEIPINR
+975 NSGAAVPVNI

-998 QRGLGKLGKNLKDQI
+998 QRGLGKLGKNLKDQM

-1330 FVQDIVNSDG
+1330 FVQNIVNSDG

-1353 GVKSLSDGLNSLGSF
+1353 VVTSLSDGLNSLGSF

>member
-8 IGLVGKLDANQSKQ
+8 IDLVGKLDANQSKQ

-233 FLGDKAEAI
+233 FVGDKAEAI

-367 TVVANQ
+367 AVVANQ

-431 DNDGMMRT
+431 DNDGMMRA

-457 FRQVTDNNGNVT
+457 FRQITDNNGNVT

-478 HLNDSGAIKQIKDIE
+478 HLNDSGAIKQIEAIE
-493 EAFSDYTTKIAKF
+493 KAFSDYTTKIAKF

-600 LNQCAKALQK
+600 LNQCVTALQK
-610 VKDIEANEGRTENWS
+610 VKDIEAKEGRTENWS

-681 MVEINRL
+681 MIEINRL

-738 TQAGLVQTG
+738 AQAGLVQTG
-747 DVRVLETA
+747 DVKVLETA

-764 IETSM
+764 IESSM

-779 ANLETSFTKLG
+779 ANLENSFTKLG
-790 LSTDEVDSKMEA
+790 LSTDEVNSKMEA

>member
-1 MGTNDFQ
+1 
-8 IGLVGKLDANQSKQ
+8 
-22 QLNSDI
+22 
-28 DALKKQLN
+28 
-36 TVEVQAQLGKDVVS
+36 
-50 KLTQQLN
+50 
-57 ATQFTI
+57 
-63 NNVKVDQTAINNMI
+63 
-77 SQFNTAFSKVNINLG
+77 
-92 NINTNGAT
+92 
-100 QSAQKTGQ
+100 
-108 QIGNQLG
+108 
-115 NSINQSLQAN
+115 
-125 LNHVKQDIQNIFSSF
+125 
-140 SVQKLNNADIFKN
+140 
-153 FNLNRAKIDPS
+153 
-164 VTKDVQSLTAEIN
+164 
-177 KLARE
+177 
-182 ALKTNSDSAW
+182 
-192 EGITQKISNLS
+192 
-203 DVLNK
+203 
-208 FGATR
+208 
-213 DLSSFKEQMD
+213 
-223 LLDYFQGKKI
+223 
-233 FLGDKAEAI
+233 
-242 QNTGMS
+242 
-248 IRELNN
+248 
-254 QFRNLGVTFTTVEN
+254 
-268 GSTKLDEIWSE
+268 
-279 LFNIKP
+279 
-285 SFQGIDSFGGQI
+285 
-297 NAVVNEL
+297 
-304 KIAKEAMY
+304 
-312 GDSNLMPAQRT
+312 
-323 GATTTYLNAW
+323 
-333 LEMLEKLSQRI
+333 
-344 EILKTE
+344 
-350 QANLQ
+350 
-355 NQMAQASNNATN
+355 
-367 TVVANQ
+367 
-373 QKQQQAYQQTGSVIQ
+373 
-388 AVTSNTSVIGNMP
+388 MP

-478 HLNDSGAIKQIKDIE
+478 HLNDSGAIKQIDAIE

-535 TTVNEVKSAFNSLN
+535 STVNEVKSAFNSLN

-569 VSKIANGSETIKGL
+569 VSKIANGEETIKGL

-600 LNQCAKALQK
+600 LNQCVTALQK
-610 VKDIEANEGRTENWS
+610 VKDIEAKEGRTENWS

-681 MVEINRL
+681 MIEINRL

-747 DVRVLETA
+747 DVKVLETA

-764 IETSM
+764 IESSM

-779 ANLETSFTKLG
+779 ANLENSFTKLG
-790 LSTDEVDSKMEA
+790 LSTDEVNSKMSA
-802 VRTEYATLQNMM
+802 VKTEYATLQNMM

-824 NQFEKVNSVLQ
+824 NQFEKVNSVLAK
-835 ETQNSLK
+835 TQNSLK

-1042 ELKELDDILTEISKT
+1042 ELNELDDILTEISKT

>member
-153 FNLNRAKIDPS
+153 FNLNRAKIDPT

-233 FLGDKAEAI
+233 FVGDKAEAI

-323 GATTTYLNAW
+323 GATTTYLNTW

-367 TVVANQ
+367 AVVANQ

-469 DTYFENTSS
+469 DTYFENTGS
-478 HLNDSGAIKQIKDIE
+478 HLNDSGAIEQIDAIE

-535 TTVNEVKSAFNSLN
+535 STVNEVKSAFNSLN

-569 VSKIANGSETIKGL
+569 VSKIANGEETIKGL
-583 RAELKGL
+583 HAELKGL

-625 KAYKQWAESIDAVTS
+625 KAYKQWAESIDAVTA

-667 IAYMSK
+667 IAFMSK

-738 TQAGLVQTG
+738 AQAGLVQTG
-747 DVRVLETA
+747 DVKVLETA

-790 LSTDEVDSKMEA
+790 LSTDEVNSKMEA

-903 VSDDQLVEKENTFNL
+903 VSDDQLVEKEKTFNL

-1330 FVQDIVNSDG
+1330 FVQNIVNSDG

-1353 GVKSLSDGLNSLGSF
+1353 GVTSLSDGLNSLGSF

>member
-233 FLGDKAEAI
+233 FVGDKAEAI

-323 GATTTYLNAW
+323 GATTTYLNTW
-333 LEMLEKLSQRI
+333 LEMLEKLSQKI

-367 TVVANQ
+367 AIVANQ

-469 DTYFENTSS
+469 DTYFENIGS
-478 HLNDSGAIKQIKDIE
+478 HLNDSGAIEQIDAIE

-535 TTVNEVKSAFNSLN
+535 STVNEVKSAFNSLN

-590 DNAPKDLSKE
+590 DNTPKDLSKE

-610 VKDIEANEGRTENWS
+610 VKDIEAKEGRTENWS
-625 KAYKQWAESIDAVTS
+625 KAYKQWAESIDAVTA

-667 IAYMSK
+667 IAFMSK

-738 TQAGLVQTG
+738 AQAGLVQTG
-747 DVRVLETA
+747 DVKVLETA

-779 ANLETSFTKLG
+779 TDLENSFTKLG
-790 LSTDEVDSKMEA
+790 LSTDEVNSKMES
-802 VRTEYATLQNMM
+802 VKTEYATLQNMM

-824 NQFEKVNSVLQ
+824 NQFEKVNSVLK

-884 DEVNSK
+884 DEVKSK

-903 VSDDQLVEKENTFNL
+903 VSDDQLVEKEKTFNL

-1330 FVQDIVNSDG
+1330 FVQNIVNSDG

-1353 GVKSLSDGLNSLGSF
+1353 GVTSLSDGLNSLGSF

>member
-233 FLGDKAEAI
+233 FVGDKAEAI

-367 TVVANQ
+367 AVVANQ

-469 DTYFENTSS
+469 DTYFENTGS

-493 EAFSDYTTKIAKF
+493 EAFSDYTTEIAKF

-535 TTVNEVKSAFNSLN
+535 STVNEVKSAFNSLN

-569 VSKIANGSETIKGL
+569 VSKIANGEETIKGL
-583 RAELKGL
+583 HAELKGL
-590 DNAPKDLSKE
+590 DNSPKDLSKE

-747 DVRVLETA
+747 DVKVLETA

-764 IETSM
+764 IESSM
-769 GQFGNTTTSI
+769 GQLGDTTTSI
-779 ANLETSFTKLG
+779 
-790 LSTDEVDSKMEA
+790 
-802 VRTEYATLQNMM
+802 
-814 SNGASGNEIV
+814 V
-824 NQFEKVNSVLQ
+824 N
-835 ETQNSLK
+835 
-842 QTKIEADNLSSI
+842 
-854 KSIKEAIDI
+854 
-863 GDYDA
+863 
-868 KVARLE
+868 LE

-884 DEVNSK
+884 DEVSSK
-890 MSAVKK
+890 MKAVKTEYTTLQNMMSND
-896 ALNELNS
+896 ASGNEIVN
-903 VSDDQLVEKENTFNL
+903 QFEKL
-918 ELKKSQNEVAQLKTQ
+918 KSELKKSQNEVTQLKTQ

-954 QKNTKAARDA
+954 QKNTKAARGA

-975 NSGEIPINR
+975 NSGSAVPVNI

-998 QRGLGKLGKNLKDQI
+998 QRGLGKLGKNLKDQM

-1330 FVQDIVNSDG
+1330 FVQNIVNSDG

-1353 GVKSLSDGLNSLGSF
+1353 VVTSLSDGLNSLGSF

>member
-36 TVEVQAQLGKDVVS
+36 TVEVQAKLGKDVITN
-50 KLTQQLN
+50 LTQQLN
-57 ATQFTI
+57 AVQI
-63 NNVKVDQTAINNMI
+63 NLNNVKVDQTAINNMI

-233 FLGDKAEAI
+233 FVGDKAEAI

-367 TVVANQ
+367 AVVANQ

-469 DTYFENTSS
+469 DTYFENTGS
-478 HLNDSGAIKQIKDIE
+478 HLNDSGAIEQIDAIE

-600 LNQCAKALQK
+600 LNQCVTALQK

-625 KAYKQWAESIDAVTS
+625 KAYKQWAESIDTVTS

-764 IETSM
+764 IESSM

-779 ANLETSFTKLG
+779 TN
-790 LSTDEVDSKMEA
+790 
-802 VRTEYATLQNMM
+802 
-814 SNGASGNEIV
+814 
-824 NQFEKVNSVLQ
+824 
-835 ETQNSLK
+835 
-842 QTKIEADNLSSI
+842 
-854 KSIKEAIDI
+854 
-863 GDYDA
+863 
-868 KVARLE
+868 LE

-884 DEVNSK
+884 NEVDSK

-903 VSDDQLVEKENTFNL
+903 VSDDQLVEKEKTFNL

-1091 EMYRAGFE
+1091 EMYRAGFD
-1099 NASEMSEL
+1099 NTSEMSEL

-1158 SMSDMASATSEAASI
+1158 SMSDMASATSGPASI

-1330 FVQDIVNSDG
+1330 FVQNIVNSDG

-1353 GVKSLSDGLNSLGSF
+1353 VVTSLSDGLNSLGSF

>member
-233 FLGDKAEAI
+233 FVGDKAEAI

-323 GATTTYLNAW
+323 GATTTYLNTW
-333 LEMLEKLSQRI
+333 LEMLEKLSQKI

-367 TVVANQ
+367 TVIANQ

-469 DTYFENTSS
+469 DTYFENTGS

-535 TTVNEVKSAFNSLN
+535 STVNEVKSAFNSLN

-590 DNAPKDLSKE
+590 DNTPKDLSKE
-600 LNQCAKALQK
+600 LNQCTTALQR
-610 VKDIEANEGRTENWS
+610 VKDIEAKEGRTENWS
-625 KAYKQWAESIDAVTS
+625 KAYKQWAESIDAVTA

-667 IAYMSK
+667 IAFMSK

-738 TQAGLVQTG
+738 AQAGLVQTG
-747 DVRVLETA
+747 DVKVLETA

-779 ANLETSFTKLG
+779 TDLENSFTKLG
-790 LSTDEVDSKMEA
+790 LSTDEVNSKMES
-802 VRTEYATLQNMM
+802 VKTEYATLQNMM

-824 NQFEKVNSVLQ
+824 NQFEKVNSVLK

-903 VSDDQLVEKENTFNL
+903 VSDDQLVEKEKTFNL

-1330 FVQDIVNSDG
+1330 FVQNIVNSDG

-1353 GVKSLSDGLNSLGSF
+1353 GVTSLSDGLNSLGSF

>member
-213 DLSSFKEQMD
+213 DLSGFKEQMD

-233 FLGDKAEAI
+233 FVGDKAEAI
-242 QNTGMS
+242 QSTGLS

-268 GSTKLDEIWSE
+268 GSTKLDQIWSE

-285 SFQGIDSFGGQI
+285 SFQGIDSFGDQI

-367 TVVANQ
+367 AVVANQ

-469 DTYFENTSS
+469 DTYFENIGS
-478 HLNDSGAIKQIKDIE
+478 HLNDSGAIEQIDAIE

-535 TTVNEVKSAFNSLN
+535 STVNEVKSAFNSLN

-590 DNAPKDLSKE
+590 DNTPKDLSKE
-600 LNQCAKALQK
+600 LNQCATALQR
-610 VKDIEANEGRTENWS
+610 VKDIEAKEGRTENWS
-625 KAYKQWAESIDAVTS
+625 KAYKQWAESIDAVTA

-667 IAYMSK
+667 IAFMSK

-738 TQAGLVQTG
+738 AQAGLVQTG
-747 DVRVLETA
+747 DVKVLETA

-779 ANLETSFTKLG
+779 TDLENSFTKLG
-790 LSTDEVDSKMEA
+790 LSTDEVNSKMES
-802 VRTEYATLQNMM
+802 VKTEYATLQNMM

-824 NQFEKVNSVLQ
+824 NQFEKVNSVLK

-903 VSDDQLVEKENTFNL
+903 VSDDQLVEKEKTFNL

-1330 FVQDIVNSDG
+1330 FVQNIVNSDG

-1353 GVKSLSDGLNSLGSF
+1353 GVTSLSDGLNSLGSF

>member
-213 DLSSFKEQMD
+213 DLSGFKEQMD

-233 FLGDKAEAI
+233 FVGDKAEAI
-242 QNTGMS
+242 QSTGLS

-268 GSTKLDEIWSE
+268 GSTKLDQIWSE

-285 SFQGIDSFGGQI
+285 SFQGIDSFGDQI

-367 TVVANQ
+367 AVVANQ

-478 HLNDSGAIKQIKDIE
+478 HLNDSGAIKQIDAIE
-493 EAFSDYTTKIAKF
+493 EAFSDYTTEIAKF

-535 TTVNEVKSAFNSLN
+535 STVNEVKSAFNSLN

-569 VSKIANGSETIKGL
+569 VSKIANGEETIKGL
-583 RAELKGL
+583 HAELKGL
-590 DNAPKDLSKE
+590 DNTPKDLSKE

-625 KAYKQWAESIDAVTS
+625 KAYKQWAESIDTVTS

-738 TQAGLVQTG
+738 AQAGLVQTG

-764 IETSM
+764 IEISM

-790 LSTDEVDSKMEA
+790 LSTDEVNSKMEA

-903 VSDDQLVEKENTFNL
+903 VSDDQLVEKEKTFNL

-989 DEFEKIKIT
+989 DKFEKIKIT

-1264 RRANILSDIGGKWHA
+1264 RRANILSDIGGKWYA

-1330 FVQDIVNSDG
+1330 FVQNIVNSDG

-1353 GVKSLSDGLNSLGSF
+1353 VVTSLSDGLNSLGSF

>member
-213 DLSSFKEQMD
+213 DLSGFKEQMD

-233 FLGDKAEAI
+233 FVGDKAEAI
-242 QNTGMS
+242 QSTGMS

-367 TVVANQ
+367 AVVANQ

-478 HLNDSGAIKQIKDIE
+478 HLNDSGAIKQIDAIE
-493 EAFSDYTTKIAKF
+493 EAFSDYTTEIAKF

-535 TTVNEVKSAFNSLN
+535 STVNEVKSAFNSLN

-569 VSKIANGSETIKGL
+569 VSKIANGEETIKGL
-583 RAELKGL
+583 HAELKGL
-590 DNAPKDLSKE
+590 DNTPKDLSKE

-625 KAYKQWAESIDAVTS
+625 KAYKQWAESIDTVTS

-747 DVRVLETA
+747 DVKVLETA

-764 IETSM
+764 IESSM

-779 ANLETSFTKLG
+779 ANLENSFTKLG
-790 LSTDEVDSKMEA
+790 LSTDEVNSKMEA

-903 VSDDQLVEKENTFNL
+903 VSDDQLVEKEKTFNL

-1091 EMYRAGFE
+1091 EMYRAGFD

-1330 FVQDIVNSDG
+1330 FVQNIVNSDG

-1353 GVKSLSDGLNSLGSF
+1353 VVTSLSDGLNSLGSF